1 MIIDIWNDRIA
12 GPKSPTN
19 MQLGYLIMRLM
30 LGVNL
35 FMHGF
40 IRLLTDYEVWRESTY
55 ETFIGA
61 ILPLFLVKGFLYMI
75 PPVEVVLGVFLLLGL
90 FTRSALLG
98 SALLFLALEIGHGV
112 RHNFGDMHV
121 LMHFSVYL
129 WALLAFRKLN
139 WLALDNKM
147 FAKI

>member
-1 MIIDIWNDRIA
+1 MDIWNDRIA

-19 MQLGYLIMRLM
+19 MQLGYLLMRLM

-35 FMHGF
+35 FLHGF
-40 IRLLTDYEVWRESTY
+40 IRTLTEYAVWIENTLPSFEGTLL
-55 ETFIGA
+55 
-61 ILPLFLVKGFLYMI
+61 PMFLVKVFLYLI
-75 PPVEVVLGVFLLLGL
+75 PPLEIVLGAFLLLGL
-90 FTRSALLG
+90 FTRTALIS

-129 WALLAFRKLN
+129 WALLVFRRFN
-139 WLALDNKM
+139 WLALDNKL
-147 FAKI
+147 FAQR